1 MNRAVR
7 ACYIRLFFNIAILDG
22 RDNDQ
27 LSLQIQALKGENP
40 ARFERNDATMLRLG
54 SDHRAIAL
62 GWWPANTASVKASK
76 RVWPSL
82 HS

>member
-1 MNRAVR
+1 VNRAVR

-27 LSLQIQALKGENP
+27 QSLQIQTLKGENP
-40 ARFERNDATMLRLG
+40 ARFERNDAIMLRLG

-62 GWWPANTASVKASK
+62 PEHPPNLTNNSPPAN
-76 RVWPSL
+76 L
-82 HS
+82 

>member
-1 MNRAVR
+1 MIESPAALLTGQSLYVNRAVR

-27 LSLQIQALKGENP
+27 QSLQMQTLKGENL
-40 ARFERNDATMLRLG
+40 ARFERNDAIMLRLG

-62 GWWPANTASVKASK
+62 
-76 RVWPSL
+76 L
-82 HS
+82 C